1 MRLCFIADANS
12 IHTRRWIAPFVE
24 RGDTVYLL
32 SYTPIRQR
40 LAGVESVDL
49 TRFTDV
55 RKIRWAYS
63 GWWIRRF
70 VRQVEPDILHAH
82 QIQAAGWLGA
92 MANRR
97 PFVVSAW
104 GSDLLI
110 EPHRSALRRLL
121 VKLVLRQCD
130 RLTVPSRLMYD
141 AATSLGFP
149 NQRLHLIPW
158 GIDTDIFRSMPDDRM
173 ATRIQL
179 GIASNAKVVFC
190 PRAVGRLYNLDILM
204 EAIGAA
210 LASIGGLRLV
220 LLRFNPDPDYLA
232 ELETMIAAY
241 DLEEVVLWLPHQES
255 ASDMARLYRM
265 ADVVVSIPSS
275 EGYGFTVYE
284 AMAAGCPTVISD
296 LPVFQEELVNGLHTI
311 KVPVRDVAQTSC
323 ALASLLN
330 NRDMRQELRRN
341 ALSVCEEKSV
351 EIRIQQASALYAELV
366 GQAQNG
372 CDI

>member
-1 MRLCFIADANS
+1 MKLCYIADANS

-32 SYTPIRQR
+32 SYTSIRQR
-40 LAGVESVDL
+40 LVGVESVDL
-49 TRFTDV
+49 TRFTHV
-55 RKIRWAYS
+55 RKIRWAYW

-92 MANRR
+92 MANHR

-104 GSDLLI
+104 GSDVLV
-110 EPHRSALRRLL
+110 EPQRSPLRRLL

-130 RLTVPSRLMYD
+130 CLTVPSRLMYD

-149 NQRLHLIPW
+149 DQRLHLIPW
-158 GIDTDIFRSMPDDRM
+158 GIDTDIFRSAPDDRT

-179 GIASNAKVVFC
+179 GIAPNAKVVFC
-190 PRAVGRLYNLDILM
+190 PRAVSRLYNLDILI
-204 EAIGAA
+204 EAIGAT
-210 LASIGGLRLV
+210 LPSIRGLRLV
-220 LLRFNPDPDYLA
+220 LLRFNPDPDYVA
-232 ELETMIAAY
+232 ELETMIAGH
-241 DLEEVVLWLPHQES
+241 DLDEVVLWLPHQES
-255 ASDMARLYRM
+255 ATDMARLYRM

-296 LPVFQEELVNGLHTI
+296 LPVFQEELVSGLHTI

-330 NRDMRQELRRN
+330 NRDLLQDVLRN
-341 ALSVCEEKSV
+341 ALCVCEEKSV
-351 EIRIQQASALYAELV
+351 DIRIKQTSALYAELV
-366 GQAQNG
+366 AQAQNG
-372 CDI
+372 CGT